1 MNPSRHSPFGGPVR
15 ATLRSGAA
23 ALRTGFHLQPGMRVG
38 LYGGSFNPAHD
49 GHAHVAETARK
60 RLGLDRVI
68 WLVSPQNPLKSARDT
83 APLVER
89 MAGVRRQARDR
100 GMVVSDVET
109 RMGSQ
114 YTIDTVRALKARYP
128 GVKFVWIMG
137 ADSLATFHRWKG
149 WTQIMR
155 EVPVAVI
162 SRPWASLKS
171 RFSPTARRFAAARR
185 PAAEA
190 ALLPDQAA
198 PAWVYL
204 HGPLNFAS
212 STALR
217 EGRRKGE
224 K

>member
-1 MNPSRHSPFGGPVR
+1 MILSRHSPFGGPVR
-15 ATLRSGAA
+15 ATLKSGAA
-23 ALRTGFHLQPGMRVG
+23 SLRPGFHLEPGMRVG

-83 APLVER
+83 APLAER

-100 GMVVSDVET
+100 GMVVSDVES

-114 YTIDTVRALKARYP
+114 YTIDTVRALKARFP

-137 ADSLATFHRWKG
+137 ADSLATFHRWRG

-155 EVPVAVI
+155 ELPVAVI

-171 RFSPTARRFAAARR
+171 RFSPTARRFAFARR
-185 PAAEA
+185 PAAQA
-190 ALLPDQAA
+190 ALLPDEAA

>member
-1 MNPSRHSPFGGPVR
+1 MILSRHKPFGGPVR

-23 ALRTGFHLQPGMRVG
+23 ALRTGFHLEAGMRVG

-60 RLGLDRVI
+60 RLALDKVI
-68 WLVSPQNPLKSARDT
+68 WLVSPQNPLKSSRDT
-83 APLVER
+83 APLAQR
-89 MAGVRRQARDR
+89 MAGVRQQARDR

-162 SRPWASLKS
+162 SRPWASLRS

-190 ALLPDQAA
+190 ALLPDLVA

-217 EGRRKGE
+217 EGRHKAG

>member
-109 RMGSQ
+109 RMGSH

>member
-1 MNPSRHSPFGGPVR
+1 LILSRHSPFGGPVR
-15 ATLRSGAA
+15 ATLKSGAA
-23 ALRTGFHLQPGMRVG
+23 SLRPGFHLQPGMRVG

-83 APLVER
+83 APLEER

-114 YTIDTVRALKARYP
+114 YTIDTVRALKARFP

-137 ADSLATFHRWKG
+137 ADSLATFHRWRG

-155 EVPVAVI
+155 ELPVAVI
-162 SRPWASLKS
+162 SRPWASLRS
-171 RFSPTARRFAAARR
+171 RFSPTARRFAFARR
-185 PAAEA
+185 PAAQA
-190 ALLPDQAA
+190 ALLPDEAA
-198 PAWVYL
+198 PAWIYL

>member
-1 MNPSRHSPFGGPVR
+1 
-15 ATLRSGAA
+15 
-23 ALRTGFHLQPGMRVG
+23 
-38 LYGGSFNPAHD
+38 
-49 GHAHVAETARK
+49 
-60 RLGLDRVI
+60 VI
-68 WLVSPQNPLKSARDT
+68 WLVSPQNPLKSSRDT
-83 APLVER
+83 APLAER

-100 GMVVSDVET
+100 GMVVSDVES

-114 YTIDTVRALKARYP
+114 YTIDTVRALKARFP

-137 ADSLATFHRWKG
+137 ADSLATFHRWRG

-155 EVPVAVI
+155 ELPVAVI

-171 RFSPTARRFAAARR
+171 RFSPTARRFAFARR
-185 PAAEA
+185 PAAQA
-190 ALLPDQAA
+190 ALLPDQTA

>member
-1 MNPSRHSPFGGPVR
+1 MILSRHSPFGGPVR
-15 ATLRSGAA
+15 ATLKSGAA
-23 ALRTGFHLQPGMRVG
+23 SLRPGFHLQPGMRVG

-83 APLVER
+83 APLEER

-114 YTIDTVRALKARYP
+114 YTIDTVRALKARFP

-137 ADSLATFHRWKG
+137 ADSLATFHRWRG

-155 EVPVAVI
+155 ELPVAVI
-162 SRPWASLKS
+162 SRPWASLRS
-171 RFSPTARRFAAARR
+171 RFTPTARRFAFARR
-185 PAAEA
+185 PAAQA
-190 ALLPDQAA
+190 ALLPDEAA
-198 PAWVYL
+198 PAWIYL

>member
-1 MNPSRHSPFGGPVR
+1 MILSRHSPFGGPVR
-15 ATLRSGAA
+15 ATLKSGAA
-23 ALRTGFHLQPGMRVG
+23 SLRPGFHLQPGMRVG

-68 WLVSPQNPLKSARDT
+68 WLVSPQNPLKSSRDT
-83 APLVER
+83 APLAER

-100 GMVVSDVET
+100 GMVVSDVES

-114 YTIDTVRALKARYP
+114 YTIDTVRALKARFP

-137 ADSLATFHRWKG
+137 ADSLATFHRWRG

-155 EVPVAVI
+155 ELPVAVI

-171 RFSPTARRFAAARR
+171 RFSPTARRFAFARR
-185 PAAEA
+185 PAAQA
-190 ALLPDQAA
+190 ALLPDQTA

-217 EGRRKGE
+217 EGRRTGE

>member
-1 MNPSRHSPFGGPVR
+1 MTLSRHKPFGGPVR

-23 ALRTGFHLQPGMRVG
+23 ALRTGFHLEAGMRVG

-68 WLVSPQNPLKSARDT
+68 WLVSPQNPLKSSRET
-83 APLVER
+83 APLAER
-89 MAGVRRQARDR
+89 LAGVRAIARDR

-128 GVKFVWIMG
+128 GVSFVWIMG
-137 ADSLATFHRWKG
+137 ADSLATFHLWKG

-190 ALLPDQAA
+190 ALLADQAA